1 MLSIRNKEP
10 WAFWPTR
17 VCPSFFKLGG
27 NQIISGKYNFKL
39 ELDFTIRQVYG
50 EKSTIFSILPIYTS
64 LNYYNEHMSNIDV
77 HTENGMDW
85 SEIKDT
91 IFINKK
97 HKVTVENKAGSTFSV
112 LIDNKKVIET
122 QKFSHVNDPQI
133 LFGAGNFP
141 WHDENHHYCDL
152 DLHEFKLYHE
162 EKLVSHHFFTK
173 FIYEKSFDITNNC
186 NFIHKV

>member
-1 MLSIRNKEP
+1 M
-10 WAFWPTR
+10 
-17 VCPSFFKLGG
+17 
-27 NQIISGKYNFKL
+27 
-39 ELDFTIRQVYG
+39 
-50 EKSTIFSILPIYTS
+50 
-64 LNYYNEHMSNIDV
+64 
-77 HTENGMDW
+77 
-85 SEIKDT
+85 
-91 IFINKK
+91 
-97 HKVTVENKAGSTFSV
+97 
-112 LIDNKKVIET
+112 
-122 QKFSHVNDPQI
+122 

>member
-1 MLSIRNKEP
+1 MLSITNKEP

-17 VCPSFFKLGG
+17 VCPSFFKLAG
-27 NQIISGKYNFKL
+27 NQIISGKYNFKF
-39 ELDFTIRQVYG
+39 ELDFTIKQVYG

-91 IFINKK
+91 IFINKR
-97 HKVTVENKAGSTFSV
+97 HKVTVENKAGSTFIV
-112 LIDNKKVIET
+112 YIDDKKVIET
-122 QKFSHVNDPQI
+122 QKFSHVDDPQM

-152 DLHEFKLYHE
+152 DLHEFKLFHE
-162 EKLVSHHFFTK
+162 KELVSHHFFTK
-173 FIYEKSFDITNNC
+173 FIYEKSFDVTNNC

>member
-1 MLSIRNKEP
+1 MLNIKNKEP

-17 VCPSFFKLGG
+17 VCPSFFKLAG
-27 NQIISGKYNFKL
+27 NQVISGKYNFKL
-39 ELDFTIRQVYG
+39 ELDFTLKKVYG

-85 SEIKDT
+85 KEIKDT
-91 IFINKK
+91 IFINKR
-97 HKVTVENKAGSTFSV
+97 HKVIVENQAGSAFTVS
-112 LIDNKKVIET
+112 IDNKEVIKT
-122 QKFSHVNDPQI
+122 QKFSSVKDPQL

-141 WHDENHHYCDL
+141 WHNENHHYCDL

-162 EKLVSHHFFTK
+162 KKLISHNFFTK

>member
-10 WAFWPTR
+10 WAFCPTR
-17 VCPSFFKLGG
+17 VCPSFFKLAG

-122 QKFSHVNDPQI
+122 QKFSHVNDPQM